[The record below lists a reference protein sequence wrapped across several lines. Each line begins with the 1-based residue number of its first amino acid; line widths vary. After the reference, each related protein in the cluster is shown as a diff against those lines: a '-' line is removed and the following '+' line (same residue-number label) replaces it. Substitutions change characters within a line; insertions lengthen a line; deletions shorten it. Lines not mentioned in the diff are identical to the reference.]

1 VYATGSPTRASKHP
15 FSKVVGISAP
25 GIVRRWKSANAL
37 VQSCPDL
44 ALRAPFPYRT
54 VFEGKYFSRRKLGA
68 AETALATDIYR
79 AFFYRGLARLPA
91 TKTHSAWDY
100 DYACVVACDATEKG
114 MLSQAWDGLQARP
127 GSTESTTLVRVPQRR

>member
-1 VYATGSPTRASKHP
+1 VEERERTGPKLPGSRAT
-15 FSKVVGISAP
+15 SALSVP
-25 GIVRRWKSANAL
+25 H
-37 VQSCPDL
+37 
-44 ALRAPFPYRT
+44 